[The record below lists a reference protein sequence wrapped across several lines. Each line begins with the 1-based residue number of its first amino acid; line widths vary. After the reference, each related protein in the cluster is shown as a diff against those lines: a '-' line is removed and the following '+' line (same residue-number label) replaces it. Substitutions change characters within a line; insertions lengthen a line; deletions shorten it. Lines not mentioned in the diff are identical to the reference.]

1 MQVSWRINA
10 QVYKFHLFFNHN
22 LQKPRDLM
30 RNTTFVIFALSLM
43 WLCGCITQGRLT
55 SQTFKKSFNYKT
67 LDSSM
72 EKLKSQYESSLQEQ
86 VSALREIRYI
96 SKHMGEPG
104 KREIALRAM
113 TFFAFASDDGD
124 IRDRSL
130 SRLEA
135 VLESPE
141 WPTYLKF
148 AVIDSTVD
156 LVTGE
161 LGFQEKHDGVL
172 MRFGVKSGIREDA
185 LKFLLSNFDQL
196 TPELQYHSV
205 SALHRLLLTVPTLEN
220 CPENICDEDVR
231 KNQEEWELGRFEEVK
246 NVISVFE
253 TDPRKIEQRKREELL
268 GINANTK
275 AVEAGAYGAA
285 TKRVPL
291 DEREDWNEE
300 MDELKEVVW
309 DWMQDPLEDL
319 DIQFLIQGR
328 LTRFAGEIENFS
340 LQEDMAE
347 DFREQISTWAASE
360 DISVDLRQLLDASR
374 EKVKLYG
381 FPAKKPPLLSEE
393 KYAGIING
401 PLNFVET
408 HLDAVL
414 HQQLELQKSG
424 FDTEQP
430 VTIEQVFSLFEGTS
444 EDQLKREIV
453 LENVTAA
460 LENGLIVDTLNLTTS
475 VVKVTESVRSETEL
489 VPFLRF
495 VGALFPSMKLQ
506 KRSPRSLFETLV
518 EKAVAAENLSQRRLF
533 LNAVLA
539 GASIF
544 PDEANLR
551 LAFAGDQDVVTQN
564 MIDSELQKLEET
576 L

>member
-1 MQVSWRINA
+1 LN
-10 QVYKFHLFFNHN
+10 
-22 LQKPRDLM
+22 
-30 RNTTFVIFALSLM
+30 
-43 WLCGCITQGRLT
+43 
-55 SQTFKKSFNYKT
+55 
-67 LDSSM
+67 SSM
-72 EKLKSQYESSLQEQ
+72 EKLKSQYESSIQEQ

-185 LKFLLSNFDQL
+185 LKFLLSNFDHL

-205 SALHRLLLTVPTLEN
+205 SALHRLLLTVPTLDN

-231 KNQEEWELGRFEEVK
+231 KNQEEWEIGREVK
-246 NVISVFE
+246 NLIPSNA
-253 TDPRKIEQRKREELL
+253 DP
-268 GINANTK
+268 T

-309 DWMQDPLEDL
+309 DWVQDPLEDL
-319 DIQFLIQGR
+319 DVQVLIQGR
-328 LTRFAGEIENFS
+328 LTRFAGEIEIFS

-360 DISVDLRQLLDASR
+360 DISMDLRQLLGASR

-381 FPAKKPPLLSEE
+381 FPAKNPPLLAEE
-393 KYAGIING
+393 KYAGILNG

-414 HQQLELQKSG
+414 RQQLELQKSG
-424 FDTEQP
+424 FDPEQP
-430 VTIEQVFSLFEGTS
+430 VTIEQVFSLYEATS

-460 LENGLIVDTLNLTTS
+460 LENGLIVDTLNLKSS

-495 VGALFPSMKLQ
+495 VGALFPSIKLQ

-518 EKAVAAENLSQRRLF
+518 EKAAAAENLSLRRLY

-539 GASIF
+539 GARIF
-544 PDEANLR
+544 PEEANLR

>member
-1 MQVSWRINA
+1 MQVSWRTNV
-10 QVYKFHLFFNHN
+10 QVYKFHLFFNYN

-55 SQTFKKSFNYKT
+55 SLTFKQSFSYEALN
-67 LDSSM
+67 SSM

-96 SKHMGEPG
+96 SKHIEEPG

-205 SALHRLLLTVPTLEN
+205 SALHRLLLTVPTLDN

-231 KNQEEWELGRFEEVK
+231 KNQEEWEIGREVK
-246 NVISVFE
+246 NLIPSNA
-253 TDPRKIEQRKREELL
+253 DPI
-268 GINANTK
+268 
-275 AVEAGAYGAA
+275 AVAAGAYGPA

-309 DWMQDPLEDL
+309 DWIQDPLENL
-319 DIQFLIQGR
+319 DVQVLIQGR
-328 LTRFAGEIENFS
+328 LTRFAGEIEIFS
-340 LQEDMAE
+340 LKEDMAE

-360 DISVDLRQLLDASR
+360 DISVDLRQLLGASR

-460 LENGLIVDTLNLTTS
+460 LENGLMVDTLNLTSS

-495 VGALFPSMKLQ
+495 VGALFSSMKVQ
-506 KRSPRSLFETLV
+506 KSNPRTLFETLV
-518 EKAVAAENLSQRRLF
+518 EKAGVAENLSLRRLY

-539 GASIF
+539 GAGIF
-544 PDEANLR
+544 PEEANLR

>member
-1 MQVSWRINA
+1 MQVSWRTNV

-55 SQTFKKSFNYKT
+55 SLTFKKSSIYKT

-141 WPTYLKF
+141 WPNYLKF

-205 SALHRLLLTVPTLEN
+205 SALHRLLLTVPTLDN

-231 KNQEEWELGRFEEVK
+231 KNQEEWDIGREVK
-246 NVISVFE
+246 NLIPSNA
-253 TDPRKIEQRKREELL
+253 DP
-268 GINANTK
+268 T

-319 DIQFLIQGR
+319 DVQVLIQGR
-328 LTRFAGEIENFS
+328 LTRFAGEIEIFS

-347 DFREQISTWAASE
+347 DFREQISTWAESE
-360 DISVDLRQLLDASR
+360 DISVDLRQLLAASR

-381 FPAKKPPLLSEE
+381 FPAKKSPLLSEE
-393 KYAGIING
+393 KYANILNG

-408 HLDAVL
+408 HLDSVL
-414 HQQLELQKSG
+414 HQQLEFQKSG
-424 FDTEQP
+424 FNSEQP
-430 VTIEQVFSLFEGTS
+430 ETIEQVFSLYEGTS

>member
-1 MQVSWRINA
+1 MQVSWRTNV
-10 QVYKFHLFFNHN
+10 QVYKFHLFFNYN

-30 RNTTFVIFALSLM
+30 RNTTFVIFALSLV

-55 SQTFKKSFNYKT
+55 SLTFKKSFNYKT

-205 SALHRLLLTVPTLEN
+205 SALHRLLLTVPTLDN

-231 KNQEEWELGRFEEVK
+231 KNQEEWDIGREVK
-246 NVISVFE
+246 NLIPANA
-253 TDPRKIEQRKREELL
+253 DPI
-268 GINANTK
+268 

-319 DIQFLIQGR
+319 DIHLLIQGR
-328 LTRFAGEIENFS
+328 LIRFTGEIENFS

-360 DISVDLRQLLDASR
+360 DISVDLRQLLAASR

-381 FPAKKPPLLSEE
+381 FPAKKSPLLSEE
-393 KYAGIING
+393 KYANILNG

-414 HQQLELQKSG
+414 HQQLEFQKSG
-424 FDTEQP
+424 FNSEQP
-430 VTIEQVFSLFEGTS
+430 ETIEQVFSLYEGTS

-539 GASIF
+539 GARIF

>member
-1 MQVSWRINA
+1 MQVSWRTNV

-55 SQTFKKSFNYKT
+55 SQTFKKSFNSKT

-130 SRLEA
+130 SRLEV

-172 MRFGVKSGIREDA
+172 MRFGVKSSIREDA

-231 KNQEEWELGRFEEVK
+231 KNQEEWDIGREVK
-246 NVISVFE
+246 NLIPSNA
-253 TDPRKIEQRKREELL
+253 DP
-268 GINANTK
+268 T

-319 DIQFLIQGR
+319 DVQVLIQGR
-328 LTRFAGEIENFS
+328 LTRFAGEIEIFS

-360 DISVDLRQLLDASR
+360 DISVDLRQLLGASR

-381 FPAKKPPLLSEE
+381 FPAEKPPLLAEE
-393 KYAGIING
+393 KYAGILNG

-414 HQQLELQKSG
+414 HQQWGLQKSG
-424 FDTEQP
+424 FDPEQP
-430 VTIEQVFSLFEGTS
+430 VTIEQVFSLYEGTS

-453 LENVTAA
+453 LENVTTA

-506 KRSPRSLFETLV
+506 KRSPRSLFKTLV

-533 LNAVLA
+533 LYAVLA

-544 PDEANLR
+544 PDEANFR
-551 LAFAGDQDVVTQN
+551 LAFAGDQDIVTQN

>member
-1 MQVSWRINA
+1 MQVSWRTNV

-172 MRFGVKSGIREDA
+172 MRFGVKSSIREDA

-231 KNQEEWELGRFEEVK
+231 KNQEEWDIGREVK
-246 NVISVFE
+246 IAIPSNA
-253 TDPRKIEQRKREELL
+253 DP
-268 GINANTK
+268 T

-319 DIQFLIQGR
+319 DVQVLIQGR
-328 LTRFAGEIENFS
+328 LTRFAGEIEIFS

-360 DISVDLRQLLDASR
+360 DISVDLRQLLGASR

-381 FPAKKPPLLSEE
+381 FPAKNSPLLSEE
-393 KYAGIING
+393 KYANILNG

-414 HQQLELQKSG
+414 HQQLEFQKSG
-424 FDTEQP
+424 FNSEQP
-430 VTIEQVFSLFEGTS
+430 ETIEQVFSLYEGTS

-453 LENVTAA
+453 LEIVTTA

>member
-1 MQVSWRINA
+1 MQVSWRTNV
-10 QVYKFHLFFNHN
+10 QVYKFHLFFNYN

-172 MRFGVKSGIREDA
+172 MRFGVKSSIREDA

-231 KNQEEWELGRFEEVK
+231 KNQEEWDIGREVK
-246 NVISVFE
+246 IAIPSNA
-253 TDPRKIEQRKREELL
+253 DP
-268 GINANTK
+268 T

-319 DIQFLIQGR
+319 DVQVLIQGR
-328 LTRFAGEIENFS
+328 LTRFAGEIEIFS

-360 DISVDLRQLLDASR
+360 DISVDLRQLLAASR

-381 FPAKKPPLLSEE
+381 FPAKNSPLLSEE
-393 KYAGIING
+393 KYANILNG

-414 HQQLELQKSG
+414 HQQLEFQKSG
-424 FDTEQP
+424 FNSEQP
-430 VTIEQVFSLFEGTS
+430 ETIEQVFSLYEGTS

-453 LENVTAA
+453 LEIVTTA

-518 EKAVAAENLSQRRLF
+518 EKAVAAENLSLRRLF

>member
-1 MQVSWRINA
+1 MQVSWRTNV
-10 QVYKFHLFFNHN
+10 QVYKFHLFFNYN

-30 RNTTFVIFALSLM
+30 RNTTFVIFALSLV

-55 SQTFKKSFNYKT
+55 SLTFKKSFNYKT

-205 SALHRLLLTVPTLEN
+205 SALHRLLLTVPTLDN

-231 KNQEEWELGRFEEVK
+231 KNQEEWDIGREVK
-246 NVISVFE
+246 NLIPANA
-253 TDPRKIEQRKREELL
+253 DPI
-268 GINANTK
+268 

-319 DIQFLIQGR
+319 DIQLLIQGR
-328 LTRFAGEIENFS
+328 LIRFAGEIENFS

-347 DFREQISTWAASE
+347 DFREQISTWAESE
-360 DISVDLRQLLDASR
+360 DISVDLRQLLAASR

-381 FPAKKPPLLSEE
+381 FPAKKSPLLSEE
-393 KYAGIING
+393 KYANILNG
-401 PLNFVET
+401 PLNFLET

-414 HQQLELQKSG
+414 HQQLEFQKSG
-424 FDTEQP
+424 FNSEQP
-430 VTIEQVFSLFEGTS
+430 ETIEQVFSLYEGTS

-539 GASIF
+539 GARIF

>member
-1 MQVSWRINA
+1 MQVSWRTNV
-10 QVYKFHLFFNHN
+10 QVYKFHLFFNYN

-30 RNTTFVIFALSLM
+30 RNTTFVIFALSLV

-55 SQTFKKSFNYKT
+55 SLTFKKSFNYKT

-205 SALHRLLLTVPTLEN
+205 SALHRLLLTVPTLDN

-231 KNQEEWELGRFEEVK
+231 KNQEEWELGREVK
-246 NVISVFE
+246 NLIPANA
-253 TDPRKIEQRKREELL
+253 DP
-268 GINANTK
+268 T

-319 DIQFLIQGR
+319 DVQVLIQGR
-328 LTRFAGEIENFS
+328 LTRFAGEIEIFS

-360 DISVDLRQLLDASR
+360 DISVDLRQLLGASR

-381 FPAKKPPLLSEE
+381 FPAKKSPLLSEE
-393 KYAGIING
+393 KYANILNG

-430 VTIEQVFSLFEGTS
+430 VTIEQVFSLYEGTS

>member
-1 MQVSWRINA
+1 MQVSWRTNV
-10 QVYKFHLFFNHN
+10 QVYKFHLFFNYN

-30 RNTTFVIFALSLM
+30 RNTTFVIFALSLV

-55 SQTFKKSFNYKT
+55 SLTFKKSFNYKT

-130 SRLEA
+130 SRLET

-141 WPTYLKF
+141 WPNYLKF

-205 SALHRLLLTVPTLEN
+205 SALHRLLLTVPTLDN

-231 KNQEEWELGRFEEVK
+231 KNQEEWDIGREVK
-246 NVISVFE
+246 NLIPSNA
-253 TDPRKIEQRKREELL
+253 DP
-268 GINANTK
+268 T

-319 DIQFLIQGR
+319 DVQVLIQGR
-328 LTRFAGEIENFS
+328 LTRFAGEIEIFS

-360 DISVDLRQLLDASR
+360 DISVDLRQLLAASR

-381 FPAKKPPLLSEE
+381 FPAKKSPLLSEE
-393 KYAGIING
+393 KYANILNG

-414 HQQLELQKSG
+414 HQQLEFQKSG
-424 FDTEQP
+424 FNSEQP
-430 VTIEQVFSLFEGTS
+430 ETIEQVFSLYEGTS

-539 GASIF
+539 GAGIF

>member
-1 MQVSWRINA
+1 MQVSWRTNV
-10 QVYKFHLFFNHN
+10 QVYKFHLFFNYN
-22 LQKPRDLM
+22 LRKPRDFM
-30 RNTTFVIFALSLM
+30 RNTTFVIFALSLV
-43 WLCGCITQGRLT
+43 WLSGCITQGRLT
-55 SQTFKKSFNYKT
+55 SLTFKKSFNYKT

-72 EKLKSQYESSLQEQ
+72 EELKSQYESSIQEQ

-205 SALHRLLLTVPTLEN
+205 SALHRLLLTVPTLDN

-231 KNQEEWELGRFEEVK
+231 KNQEEWDIGREVK
-246 NVISVFE
+246 IAIPSNA
-253 TDPRKIEQRKREELL
+253 DP
-268 GINANTK
+268 T

-319 DIQFLIQGR
+319 DVQLLIQGR
-328 LTRFAGEIENFS
+328 LIRFAGEIENFS

-347 DFREQISTWAASE
+347 DFREQISTWAESE
-360 DISVDLRQLLDASR
+360 DISVDLRQLLAASR

-381 FPAKKPPLLSEE
+381 FPAKKSPLLSEE
-393 KYAGIING
+393 KYANILNG
-401 PLNFVET
+401 PLNFLET

-414 HQQLELQKSG
+414 HQQLEFQKSG
-424 FDTEQP
+424 FNSEQP
-430 VTIEQVFSLFEGTS
+430 ETIEQVFSLYEGTS

-460 LENGLIVDTLNLTTS
+460 LEKGLIVDTLNLTSS

-489 VPFLRF
+489 VPFLKF

-506 KRSPRSLFETLV
+506 KRSPRSLFEILV
-518 EKAVAAENLSQRRLF
+518 EKAVAAENLSLRRHY

-539 GASIF
+539 GAGIF

-551 LAFAGDQDVVTQN
+551 LAFAGDQDIVTQN

>member
-1 MQVSWRINA
+1 MQVSWRTNV
-10 QVYKFHLFFNHN
+10 QVYKFHLFFNYN

-30 RNTTFVIFALSLM
+30 RNTTFVIFALSLV

-55 SQTFKKSFNYKT
+55 SLTFKKSFNYKT

-96 SKHMGEPG
+96 SKHMEEPG

-130 SRLEA
+130 SRLET

-231 KNQEEWELGRFEEVK
+231 KNQEEWELGREVK
-246 NVISVFE
+246 NLIPSNA
-253 TDPRKIEQRKREELL
+253 DP
-268 GINANTK
+268 T
-275 AVEAGAYGAA
+275 AVEAGAYGPA

-309 DWMQDPLEDL
+309 DWIQDPLEDL
-319 DIQFLIQGR
+319 DVQVLIQGR

-347 DFREQISTWAASE
+347 DFREQISTWAESE
-360 DISVDLRQLLDASR
+360 DISVDLRQLLAASR

-381 FPAKKPPLLSEE
+381 FPAKKSPLLSEE
-393 KYAGIING
+393 KYANILNG

-414 HQQLELQKSG
+414 HQQLEFQKSG
-424 FDTEQP
+424 FNSEQP
-430 VTIEQVFSLFEGTS
+430 ETIEQVFSLYEGTS

-506 KRSPRSLFETLV
+506 KRSPRSLFEILV
-518 EKAVAAENLSQRRLF
+518 EKAVAAENLSQRRLY

-539 GASIF
+539 GARIF

>member
-1 MQVSWRINA
+1 MQVSWRTNV
-10 QVYKFHLFFNHN
+10 QVFKFHLFFNYN
-22 LQKPRDLM
+22 LRKPRDFL
-30 RNTTFVIFALSLM
+30 RNTTFVIFALSLV

-55 SQTFKKSFNYKT
+55 SLTFKKSFNYKT

-172 MRFGVKSGIREDA
+172 MRFGFKSGIREDA

-205 SALHRLLLTVPTLEN
+205 SALHRLLLTVPTLDN

-231 KNQEEWELGRFEEVK
+231 KNQEEWEIGREVK
-246 NVISVFE
+246 NLIPSNA
-253 TDPRKIEQRKREELL
+253 DP
-268 GINANTK
+268 T
-275 AVEAGAYGAA
+275 AVKAGAYGPA

-291 DEREDWNEE
+291 DEREDWYEE

-309 DWMQDPLEDL
+309 DWIQDPLEDL
-319 DIQFLIQGR
+319 DVQVLIQGR
-328 LTRFAGEIENFS
+328 LTRFAGEIEIFS

-347 DFREQISTWAASE
+347 DFRQQISTWAASE
-360 DISVDLRQLLDASR
+360 DISVDLRQLLGASR

-381 FPAKKPPLLSEE
+381 FPAKNSPLLSEE
-393 KYAGIING
+393 KYANILNG

-414 HQQLELQKSG
+414 HQQLEFQKSG
-424 FDTEQP
+424 FNSEQP
-430 VTIEQVFSLFEGTS
+430 ETIEQVFSLYEGTS

-453 LENVTAA
+453 LEIATAA
-460 LENGLIVDTLNLTTS
+460 LEKGLIVDTLNLTTS

-564 MIDSELQKLEET
+564 MIDSELQKIEET

>member
-1 MQVSWRINA
+1 MQVSWRTNV

-22 LQKPRDLM
+22 LQKLRDLM

-55 SQTFKKSFNYKT
+55 SQTFKKSSIYKT

-172 MRFGVKSGIREDA
+172 MRFGVKSSIREDA

-231 KNQEEWELGRFEEVK
+231 KNQEEWDIGREIK
-246 NVISVFE
+246 NLIPSNA
-253 TDPRKIEQRKREELL
+253 DP
-268 GINANTK
+268 T

-319 DIQFLIQGR
+319 DVQVLIQGR
-328 LTRFAGEIENFS
+328 LTRFAGEIEIFS

-360 DISVDLRQLLDASR
+360 DISVDLRQLLGASR

-381 FPAKKPPLLSEE
+381 FPAKNSPLLSEE
-393 KYAGIING
+393 KYANILNG

-414 HQQLELQKSG
+414 HQQLEFQKSG
-424 FDTEQP
+424 FNSEQP
-430 VTIEQVFSLFEGTS
+430 ETIEQVFSLYEGTS

-453 LENVTAA
+453 LEIVTTA

-518 EKAVAAENLSQRRLF
+518 EKAVAAENLSLRRLF

-551 LAFAGDQDVVTQN
+551 LAFAGDQDIVTQN

>member
-1 MQVSWRINA
+1 MQVSWRTNV
-10 QVYKFHLFFNHN
+10 QVYKFHLFFNYN

-30 RNTTFVIFALSLM
+30 RNTTFVIFALSLV

-55 SQTFKKSFNYKT
+55 SLTFKKSFNYKT

-205 SALHRLLLTVPTLEN
+205 SALHRLLLTVPTLDN

-231 KNQEEWELGRFEEVK
+231 KNQEEWELGREVK
-246 NVISVFE
+246 NLIPANA
-253 TDPRKIEQRKREELL
+253 DP
-268 GINANTK
+268 T

-319 DIQFLIQGR
+319 DIQLLIQGR
-328 LTRFAGEIENFS
+328 LIRFAGEIENFS

-347 DFREQISTWAASE
+347 EFREQISTWAESE
-360 DISVDLRQLLDASR
+360 DISVDLRQLLAASR

-381 FPAKKPPLLSEE
+381 FPAKKSPLLSEE
-393 KYAGIING
+393 KYANILNG

-424 FDTEQP
+424 FDKEQP
-430 VTIEQVFSLFEGTS
+430 ETIEQVFSLYEGTS

-506 KRSPRSLFETLV
+506 KRSPRSLFEILV

-539 GASIF
+539 GAGIF

>member
-1 MQVSWRINA
+1 MQVSWRTNV
-10 QVYKFHLFFNHN
+10 QVYKFHLFFNYN

-30 RNTTFVIFALSLM
+30 RNTTFVIFALSLV

-55 SQTFKKSFNYKT
+55 SLTFKKSFNYKT

-130 SRLEA
+130 SRLET

-231 KNQEEWELGRFEEVK
+231 KNQEEWELGREVK
-246 NVISVFE
+246 NLIPSNA
-253 TDPRKIEQRKREELL
+253 DP
-268 GINANTK
+268 T
-275 AVEAGAYGAA
+275 AVEAGAYGPA

-309 DWMQDPLEDL
+309 DWIQDPLEDL
-319 DIQFLIQGR
+319 DVQVLIQGR

-347 DFREQISTWAASE
+347 DFREQISTWAESE
-360 DISVDLRQLLDASR
+360 DISVDLRQLLAASR

-381 FPAKKPPLLSEE
+381 FPAKKSPLLSEE
-393 KYAGIING
+393 KYANILNG

-414 HQQLELQKSG
+414 HQQLEFQKSG
-424 FDTEQP
+424 FNSEQP
-430 VTIEQVFSLFEGTS
+430 ETIEQVFSLYEGTS

-539 GASIF
+539 GAGIF
-544 PDEANLR
+544 PEEANLR

>member
-1 MQVSWRINA
+1 MQVSWRTNV

-43 WLCGCITQGRLT
+43 WLCGCITQGKLT
-55 SQTFKKSFNYKT
+55 SLTFKKSSNYKT

-72 EKLKSQYESSLQEQ
+72 EKLKSQYESSIQEQ

-130 SRLEA
+130 SRLEE

-161 LGFQEKHDGVL
+161 LGFQEKHDGVM

-231 KNQEEWELGRFEEVK
+231 KNQEEWDIGREVK
-246 NVISVFE
+246 NLIPSNA
-253 TDPRKIEQRKREELL
+253 DP
-268 GINANTK
+268 T

-328 LTRFAGEIENFS
+328 LTRFAGEIEIFS

-347 DFREQISTWAASE
+347 DFREQISTWAESE
-360 DISVDLRQLLDASR
+360 DISVDLRQLLAASR

-381 FPAKKPPLLSEE
+381 FPAKKSPLLSEE
-393 KYAGIING
+393 KYANILNG
-401 PLNFVET
+401 PLNFLET

-414 HQQLELQKSG
+414 HQQLEFQKSG
-424 FDTEQP
+424 FNSEQP
-430 VTIEQVFSLFEGTS
+430 ETIEQVFSLYEGTS

-506 KRSPRSLFETLV
+506 KRSPRSLFEFFV

-539 GASIF
+539 GAGIF

-564 MIDSELQKLEET
+564 MIDSELRKLEET

>member
-1 MQVSWRINA
+1 MQVSWRTNV
-10 QVYKFHLFFNHN
+10 QVYKFHLFFNYN

-30 RNTTFVIFALSLM
+30 RNTTFVIFALSLV

-55 SQTFKKSFNYKT
+55 SLTFKKSFNYKT

-130 SRLEA
+130 SRLET

-205 SALHRLLLTVPTLEN
+205 SALHRLLLTVPTLDN

-231 KNQEEWELGRFEEVK
+231 KNQEEWEIGREVK
-246 NVISVFE
+246 NLIPSNA
-253 TDPRKIEQRKREELL
+253 DP
-268 GINANTK
+268 T

-319 DIQFLIQGR
+319 DIHLLIQGR
-328 LTRFAGEIENFS
+328 LIRFAGEIENFS

-347 DFREQISTWAASE
+347 DFREQISTWAESE
-360 DISVDLRQLLDASR
+360 DISVDLRQLLAASR

-381 FPAKKPPLLSEE
+381 FPAKKSPLLSEE
-393 KYAGIING
+393 KYANILNG

-414 HQQLELQKSG
+414 HQQLEFQKSG
-424 FDTEQP
+424 FNSEQP
-430 VTIEQVFSLFEGTS
+430 ETIEQVFSLFEGTS

-539 GASIF
+539 GAGIF

>member
-1 MQVSWRINA
+1 MQVSWRTNV
-10 QVYKFHLFFNHN
+10 QVYKFHLFFNYN
-22 LQKPRDLM
+22 LRKPRDLM
-30 RNTTFVIFALSLM
+30 RNTTFVIFALSLV

-55 SQTFKKSFNYKT
+55 SLTFKKSSIYKT

-96 SKHMGEPG
+96 SKHMEEPG

-172 MRFGVKSGIREDA
+172 MRFGVKSSIREDA

-220 CPENICDEDVR
+220 CPENICDEDIR
-231 KNQEEWELGRFEEVK
+231 KNQEEWDIGREVK
-246 NVISVFE
+246 IAIPSNA
-253 TDPRKIEQRKREELL
+253 DP
-268 GINANTK
+268 T

-319 DIQFLIQGR
+319 DIHFLIQGR
-328 LTRFAGEIENFS
+328 LIRFAGEIENFS

-347 DFREQISTWAASE
+347 EFREQISTWAESE
-360 DISVDLRQLLDASR
+360 DISVDLRQLLAASR

-381 FPAKKPPLLSEE
+381 FPAKKSPLLSEE
-393 KYAGIING
+393 KYANILNG
-401 PLNFVET
+401 PLNFLET
-408 HLDAVL
+408 HLDSLL
-414 HQQLELQKSG
+414 HQQLEFQKSG
-424 FDTEQP
+424 FNSEQP
-430 VTIEQVFSLFEGTS
+430 ETIEQVFSLYEGTS

>member
-1 MQVSWRINA
+1 MQVSWRTNV
-10 QVYKFHLFFNHN
+10 QVYKFHLFFNYN
-22 LQKPRDLM
+22 LQKPRDFM
-30 RNTTFVIFALSLM
+30 RNTTFVIFALSLV

-55 SQTFKKSFNYKT
+55 SLTFKKSFNYKT

-130 SRLEA
+130 SRLET

-141 WPTYLKF
+141 WPNYLKF

-205 SALHRLLLTVPTLEN
+205 SALHRLLLTVPTLDN

-231 KNQEEWELGRFEEVK
+231 KNQEEWDIGREVK
-246 NVISVFE
+246 NLIPANA
-253 TDPRKIEQRKREELL
+253 DP
-268 GINANTK
+268 T

-319 DIQFLIQGR
+319 DIQLLIQGR
-328 LTRFAGEIENFS
+328 LIRFAGEIEIFS

-347 DFREQISTWAASE
+347 DFREQISTWAESE
-360 DISVDLRQLLDASR
+360 DISVDLRQLLAASR

-381 FPAKKPPLLSEE
+381 FPAKKSPLLSEE
-393 KYAGIING
+393 KYANILNG

-414 HQQLELQKSG
+414 HQQLEFQKSG
-424 FDTEQP
+424 FNSEQP
-430 VTIEQVFSLFEGTS
+430 ETIEQVFSLYEGTS

-539 GASIF
+539 GAGIF

>member
-1 MQVSWRINA
+1 MQVSWRTNV
-10 QVYKFHLFFNHN
+10 QVYKFHLFFNYN

-30 RNTTFVIFALSLM
+30 RNTTFVIFALSLV

-55 SQTFKKSFNYKT
+55 SLTFKKSFNYKT

-205 SALHRLLLTVPTLEN
+205 SALHRLLLTVPTLDN

-231 KNQEEWELGRFEEVK
+231 KNQEEWDIGREVK
-246 NVISVFE
+246 ISIPANA
-253 TDPRKIEQRKREELL
+253 DP
-268 GINANTK
+268 T

-319 DIQFLIQGR
+319 DIQLLIQGR

-347 DFREQISTWAASE
+347 DFREQISTWAESE
-360 DISVDLRQLLDASR
+360 DISVDLRQLLAASR

-381 FPAKKPPLLSEE
+381 FPAKKSPLLSEE
-393 KYAGIING
+393 KYANILNG

-414 HQQLELQKSG
+414 HQQLEFQKSG
-424 FDTEQP
+424 FNSEQP
-430 VTIEQVFSLFEGTS
+430 ETIEQVFSLYEGTS

-539 GASIF
+539 GAGIF

>member
-1 MQVSWRINA
+1 MQVSWRTNV
-10 QVYKFHLFFNHN
+10 QVYKFHLFFNYN

-30 RNTTFVIFALSLM
+30 RNTTFVIFALSLV

-55 SQTFKKSFNYKT
+55 SLTFKKSFNYKT

-130 SRLEA
+130 SRLET

-231 KNQEEWELGRFEEVK
+231 KNQEEWELGREVK
-246 NVISVFE
+246 NLIPSNA
-253 TDPRKIEQRKREELL
+253 DP
-268 GINANTK
+268 T
-275 AVEAGAYGAA
+275 AVEAGAYGPA

-309 DWMQDPLEDL
+309 DWIQDPLEDL
-319 DIQFLIQGR
+319 DVQVLIQGR
-328 LTRFAGEIENFS
+328 LTRFAGEIEIFS

-360 DISVDLRQLLDASR
+360 DISVDLRQLLAASR

-381 FPAKKPPLLSEE
+381 FPAKKSPLLSEE
-393 KYAGIING
+393 KYANILNG

-424 FDTEQP
+424 FNSEQP
-430 VTIEQVFSLFEGTS
+430 ETIEQVFSLYEGTS

-506 KRSPRSLFETLV
+506 KRSPRSLFEILV
-518 EKAVAAENLSQRRLF
+518 EKAVAAENLSQRRLY

-539 GASIF
+539 GAGIF

>member
-1 MQVSWRINA
+1 MQVSWRTNV
-10 QVYKFHLFFNHN
+10 QVYKFHLFFNYN

-55 SQTFKKSFNYKT
+55 SLTFKKSFNYKT

-205 SALHRLLLTVPTLEN
+205 SALHRLLLTVPTLDN

-231 KNQEEWELGRFEEVK
+231 KNQEEWDIGREVK
-246 NVISVFE
+246 NLIPSNA
-253 TDPRKIEQRKREELL
+253 DP
-268 GINANTK
+268 T
-275 AVEAGAYGAA
+275 AVEAGAYGPA

-309 DWMQDPLEDL
+309 DWIQDPLEDL
-319 DIQFLIQGR
+319 DVQVLIQGR
-328 LTRFAGEIENFS
+328 LTRFAGEIEIFS

-360 DISVDLRQLLDASR
+360 DISVDLRQLLGASR

-381 FPAKKPPLLSEE
+381 FPAKNPPLLAEE
-393 KYAGIING
+393 KYAGILNG

-424 FDTEQP
+424 FDPEQP
-430 VTIEQVFSLFEGTS
+430 VTIEQVFSLYEGTS

>member
-1 MQVSWRINA
+1 MQVSWRTNV

-55 SQTFKKSFNYKT
+55 SLTFKKSFNYKT

-205 SALHRLLLTVPTLEN
+205 SALHRLLLTVPTLDN

-231 KNQEEWELGRFEEVK
+231 KNQEEWEIGREVK
-246 NVISVFE
+246 NLIPSNA
-253 TDPRKIEQRKREELL
+253 DP
-268 GINANTK
+268 T

-319 DIQFLIQGR
+319 DVQVLIQGR
-328 LTRFAGEIENFS
+328 LTRFAGEIEIFS

-360 DISVDLRQLLDASR
+360 DISVDLRQLLGASR

-381 FPAKKPPLLSEE
+381 FPAKKSPLLSEE
-393 KYAGIING
+393 KYAGILNG

-430 VTIEQVFSLFEGTS
+430 VTIEQVFSLYEGTS

-518 EKAVAAENLSQRRLF
+518 EKAVAAENLSLRRLY

-539 GASIF
+539 GAGIF

>member
-1 MQVSWRINA
+1 
-10 QVYKFHLFFNHN
+10 
-22 LQKPRDLM
+22 M

-55 SQTFKKSFNYKT
+55 SLTFKQSFSYEALN
-67 LDSSM
+67 SSM

-130 SRLEA
+130 SRLET
-135 VLESPE
+135 VLESQE

-205 SALHRLLLTVPTLEN
+205 SALHRLLLTVPTLDN

-231 KNQEEWELGRFEEVK
+231 KNREEWELGREVK
-246 NVISVFE
+246 NLIPANA
-253 TDPRKIEQRKREELL
+253 DP
-268 GINANTK
+268 T

-309 DWMQDPLEDL
+309 DWIQDPLEDL
-319 DIQFLIQGR
+319 DVQVLIQGR
-328 LTRFAGEIENFS
+328 LTRFAGEIEIFS

-347 DFREQISTWAASE
+347 DFREQISTWAESE
-360 DISVDLRQLLDASR
+360 DISVDLRQLLAASR

-381 FPAKKPPLLSEE
+381 FPAKKSPLLSEE
-393 KYAGIING
+393 KYVNILNG
-401 PLNFVET
+401 PLNFLET

-414 HQQLELQKSG
+414 HQQLEFQKSG
-424 FDTEQP
+424 FNSEQP
-430 VTIEQVFSLFEGTS
+430 ETIEQVFNLYEGTS

-460 LENGLIVDTLNLTTS
+460 LENGLIVDTLNLTTN

-518 EKAVAAENLSQRRLF
+518 EKAVAAENLSLRRLY

-539 GASIF
+539 GAGIF

-551 LAFAGDQDVVTQN
+551 LAFAGDQDIVTQN

>member
-1 MQVSWRINA
+1 MSWRTNV
-10 QVYKFHLFFNHN
+10 QVYKFHLFFNYN
-22 LQKPRDLM
+22 LQKPRDFM
-30 RNTTFVIFALSLM
+30 RNTTFVIFALSLV

-55 SQTFKKSFNYKT
+55 SLTFKKSFNYKT

-231 KNQEEWELGRFEEVK
+231 KNQEEWDIGREVK
-246 NVISVFE
+246 NLIPANA
-253 TDPRKIEQRKREELL
+253 DP
-268 GINANTK
+268 T

-319 DIQFLIQGR
+319 DVQVLIQGR

-347 DFREQISTWAASE
+347 DFREQISTWAESE
-360 DISVDLRQLLDASR
+360 DISVDLRQLLAASR

-381 FPAKKPPLLSEE
+381 FPAKKSPLLSEE
-393 KYAGIING
+393 KYANILNG
-401 PLNFVET
+401 PLNFLET

-414 HQQLELQKSG
+414 HQQLEFQKSG
-424 FDTEQP
+424 FNSEQP
-430 VTIEQVFSLFEGTS
+430 ETIEQVFSLYEGTS

-460 LENGLIVDTLNLTTS
+460 LENGLIVDTLNLTTN

-506 KRSPRSLFETLV
+506 KRSPRSLFEILV

-539 GASIF
+539 GARIF

-564 MIDSELQKLEET
+564 IIDSELQKLEET

>member
-1 MQVSWRINA
+1 MQVSWRTNV
-10 QVYKFHLFFNHN
+10 QVYKFHLFFNFN
-22 LQKPRDLM
+22 LRKPRDLM
-30 RNTTFVIFALSLM
+30 RNTTFVIFALSLV

-55 SQTFKKSFNYKT
+55 SLTFKKSFNYKT

-96 SKHMGEPG
+96 SKHMDEPG

-130 SRLEA
+130 SRLET
-135 VLESPE
+135 VLESSE
-141 WPTYLKF
+141 WPNYLKF

-172 MRFGVKSGIREDA
+172 MRFGFKSGIREDA

-205 SALHRLLLTVPTLEN
+205 SGLHLLLLTVPTLDN

-231 KNQEEWELGRFEEVK
+231 KNQEEWDIGREVK
-246 NVISVFE
+246 IAIPANA
-253 TDPRKIEQRKREELL
+253 DP
-268 GINANTK
+268 T
-275 AVEAGAYGAA
+275 AVAAGAYGPA

-319 DIQFLIQGR
+319 DIRLLIQGR
-328 LTRFAGEIENFS
+328 LIRFAGEIENFS

-347 DFREQISTWAASE
+347 EFREQISTWAESE
-360 DISVDLRQLLDASR
+360 DISVDLRQLLGASR

-381 FPAKKPPLLSEE
+381 FPAKKSPLLSEE
-393 KYAGIING
+393 KYANILNG
-401 PLNFVET
+401 PLNFLET
-408 HLDAVL
+408 HLDSLL
-414 HQQLELQKSG
+414 HQQLEFQKSG
-424 FDTEQP
+424 FNSEQP
-430 VTIEQVFSLFEGTS
+430 ETIEQVFSLYEGTS

-495 VGALFPSMKLQ
+495 VGALLPSMKLQ
-506 KRSPRSLFETLV
+506 KLSPRSLFEILV
-518 EKAVAAENLSQRRLF
+518 EKAVAAENLSQHRLF

-539 GASIF
+539 GAGIF

>member
-1 MQVSWRINA
+1 MSWRTNV
-10 QVYKFHLFFNHN
+10 QVYKFHLFFNYN
-22 LQKPRDLM
+22 LRKPRDLM

-55 SQTFKKSFNYKT
+55 SLTFKKSFNYKT

-130 SRLEA
+130 SRLET

-172 MRFGVKSGIREDA
+172 MHFGFKSGIREDA

-205 SALHRLLLTVPTLEN
+205 SALHRFLLTVPTLDN

-231 KNQEEWELGRFEEVK
+231 KNQEEWDIGREVK
-246 NVISVFE
+246 IAIPAND
-253 TDPRKIEQRKREELL
+253 DP
-268 GINANTK
+268 T
-275 AVEAGAYGAA
+275 AVAAGAYGPA

-309 DWMQDPLEDL
+309 NWMQDPLEDL

-328 LTRFAGEIENFS
+328 LIRFAGEIENFS

-347 DFREQISTWAASE
+347 EFREQISTWAESE
-360 DISVDLRQLLDASR
+360 DISVDLRQLLAASR

-381 FPAKKPPLLSEE
+381 FPAKKSPLLSEE
-393 KYAGIING
+393 KYANILNG
-401 PLNFVET
+401 PLNFLET
-408 HLDAVL
+408 HLDSLL
-414 HQQLELQKSG
+414 HQQLEFQKSG
-424 FDTEQP
+424 FNSEQP
-430 VTIEQVFSLFEGTS
+430 ETIEQVFSLYEGTS

-453 LENVTAA
+453 LENLTVA

-495 VGALFPSMKLQ
+495 VGALFPSIKLQ
-506 KRSPRSLFETLV
+506 NRSPRTLFEILV
-518 EKAVAAENLSQRRLF
+518 EKSVAAENLSQRRLF

-539 GASIF
+539 GARIF

>member
-1 MQVSWRINA
+1 MQVSWRTNV
-10 QVYKFHLFFNHN
+10 QVYKFHLFFNYN

-30 RNTTFVIFALSLM
+30 RNTTFVIFALSLV

-55 SQTFKKSFNYKT
+55 SLTFKKSFNYKT

-130 SRLEA
+130 SRLET

-141 WPTYLKF
+141 WPNYLKF

-205 SALHRLLLTVPTLEN
+205 SALHRLLLTVPTLDN

-231 KNQEEWELGRFEEVK
+231 KNQEEWELGREVK
-246 NVISVFE
+246 NLIPANA
-253 TDPRKIEQRKREELL
+253 DP
-268 GINANTK
+268 T

-319 DIQFLIQGR
+319 DIQLLIQGR
-328 LTRFAGEIENFS
+328 LIRFAGEIEIFS

-347 DFREQISTWAASE
+347 EFREQISTWAESE
-360 DISVDLRQLLDASR
+360 DISVDLRQLLAASR

-381 FPAKKPPLLSEE
+381 FPAKKSPLLSEE
-393 KYAGIING
+393 KYANILNG

-424 FDTEQP
+424 FDKEQP
-430 VTIEQVFSLFEGTS
+430 VTIEQVFSLYKGTS

-453 LENVTAA
+453 LEIVTAA

-539 GASIF
+539 GAGIF

>member
-1 MQVSWRINA
+1 MQVSWRTNV
-10 QVYKFHLFFNHN
+10 QVYKFHLYFNYN
-22 LQKPRDLM
+22 LRKPRDFM
-30 RNTTFVIFALSLM
+30 RNTTFVIFALSLV
-43 WLCGCITQGRLT
+43 WLSGCITQGRLT
-55 SQTFKKSFNYKT
+55 SLTFKKSFNYKT

-72 EKLKSQYESSLQEQ
+72 EELKSQYESSIQEQ

-231 KNQEEWELGRFEEVK
+231 KNQEEWDIGREVK
-246 NVISVFE
+246 IAIPSNA
-253 TDPRKIEQRKREELL
+253 DP
-268 GINANTK
+268 T

-300 MDELKEVVW
+300 IDELKEVVW

-328 LTRFAGEIENFS
+328 LIRFAGEIENFS

-347 DFREQISTWAASE
+347 DFRGQISTWAESE
-360 DISVDLRQLLDASR
+360 DISVDLRQLLAASR

-381 FPAKKPPLLSEE
+381 FPAKKSPLLSEE
-393 KYAGIING
+393 KYANILNG
-401 PLNFVET
+401 PLNFLET

-414 HQQLELQKSG
+414 HQQLEFQKSG
-424 FDTEQP
+424 FNSEQP
-430 VTIEQVFSLFEGTS
+430 ETIEQVFSLYEGTS

-453 LENVTAA
+453 LEIVTAA
-460 LENGLIVDTLNLTTS
+460 LEKGLIVDTLNLTSS

-489 VPFLRF
+489 VPFLKF
-495 VGALFPSMKLQ
+495 VGALFPSMNLQ

-544 PDEANLR
+544 PDEANFR

>member
-1 MQVSWRINA
+1 MQVSWRTNV
-10 QVYKFHLFFNHN
+10 QVYKFHLFFNYN

-30 RNTTFVIFALSLM
+30 RNTTFVIFALSLV

-55 SQTFKKSFNYKT
+55 SLTFKKSFNYKT

-130 SRLEA
+130 SRLET

-141 WPTYLKF
+141 WPNYLKF

-205 SALHRLLLTVPTLEN
+205 SALHRLLVTVPTLDN

-231 KNQEEWELGRFEEVK
+231 KNQEEWDIGREVK
-246 NVISVFE
+246 NLIPSNA
-253 TDPRKIEQRKREELL
+253 DPI
-268 GINANTK
+268 

-309 DWMQDPLEDL
+309 DWIQDPLEDL
-319 DIQFLIQGR
+319 DVQVLIQGR

-360 DISVDLRQLLDASR
+360 DISVDLRQLLAASR

-381 FPAKKPPLLSEE
+381 FPAKKSPLLSEE
-393 KYAGIING
+393 KYANILNG

-414 HQQLELQKSG
+414 HQQLEFQKSG
-424 FDTEQP
+424 FNSEQP
-430 VTIEQVFSLFEGTS
+430 ETIEQVFSLYEGTS

-518 EKAVAAENLSQRRLF
+518 EKAVAAENLSQRRLY

-539 GASIF
+539 GARIF

>member
-1 MQVSWRINA
+1 MQVSWRINV
-10 QVYKFHLFFNHN
+10 QVYKFHLFFNYN
-22 LQKPRDLM
+22 LQKPRDFM
-30 RNTTFVIFALSLM
+30 RNTTFVIFALSLV

-55 SQTFKKSFNYKT
+55 SMTFKKSFNYKT

-72 EKLKSQYESSLQEQ
+72 EKLKSQYEGSLQEQ

-130 SRLEA
+130 SRLET

-141 WPTYLKF
+141 WPNYLKF

-205 SALHRLLLTVPTLEN
+205 NALHRLLLTMPTLDN
-220 CPENICDEDVR
+220 CPENICDEDIR
-231 KNQEEWELGRFEEVK
+231 KNQEEWELGREVK
-246 NVISVFE
+246 NLIPANA
-253 TDPRKIEQRKREELL
+253 DP
-268 GINANTK
+268 T

-347 DFREQISTWAASE
+347 DFREQISTWAESE
-360 DISVDLRQLLDASR
+360 DISVDLRQLLAASR

-381 FPAKKPPLLSEE
+381 FPAKKSPLLSEE
-393 KYAGIING
+393 KYANILNG

-414 HQQLELQKSG
+414 HQQLEFQKSG
-424 FDTEQP
+424 FNSEQP
-430 VTIEQVFSLFEGTS
+430 ETIEQVFSLYEGTS

-518 EKAVAAENLSQRRLF
+518 EKAVAAENLSQRRLY

-539 GASIF
+539 GAGIF

-564 MIDSELQKLEET
+564 MIDSELQKLEDT

>member
-1 MQVSWRINA
+1 MQVSWRTNV
-10 QVYKFHLFFNHN
+10 QVYKFHLFFNYN

-30 RNTTFVIFALSLM
+30 RNTTFVIFALSLV

-55 SQTFKKSFNYKT
+55 SLTFKKSFNYKT

-205 SALHRLLLTVPTLEN
+205 SALHRLLLTVPTLDN

-231 KNQEEWELGRFEEVK
+231 KNQEEWDIGREVK
-246 NVISVFE
+246 ILIPSNA
-253 TDPRKIEQRKREELL
+253 DP
-268 GINANTK
+268 T
-275 AVEAGAYGAA
+275 AVEAGAYGPA

-319 DIQFLIQGR
+319 DIQLLIQGR
-328 LTRFAGEIENFS
+328 LIRFAGEIENFS

-360 DISVDLRQLLDASR
+360 DISVDLRQLLAASR

-381 FPAKKPPLLSEE
+381 FPAKKSPLLSEE
-393 KYAGIING
+393 KYANILNG

-408 HLDAVL
+408 HLDSLL
-414 HQQLELQKSG
+414 HQQLEFQKSG
-424 FDTEQP
+424 FNSEQP
-430 VTIEQVFSLFEGTS
+430 ETIEQVFSLYEGTS

-539 GASIF
+539 GAGIF

>member
-1 MQVSWRINA
+1 VSWRTNV
-10 QVYKFHLFFNHN
+10 QVYKFHLFFNYN

-130 SRLEA
+130 SRLET

-141 WPTYLKF
+141 WPNYLKF

-172 MRFGVKSGIREDA
+172 MRFGFKSGIREDA

-231 KNQEEWELGRFEEVK
+231 KNQEEWDIGREVK
-246 NVISVFE
+246 NLIPSNA
-253 TDPRKIEQRKREELL
+253 DP
-268 GINANTK
+268 T

-309 DWMQDPLEDL
+309 DWIQDPLEDL
-319 DIQFLIQGR
+319 DVQVLIQGR
-328 LTRFAGEIENFS
+328 LTRFAGEIEIFS

-347 DFREQISTWAASE
+347 DFREQISTWAESE
-360 DISVDLRQLLDASR
+360 DISVDLRQLLAASR

-381 FPAKKPPLLSEE
+381 FPAKKSPLLSEE
-393 KYAGIING
+393 KYANILNG
-401 PLNFVET
+401 PLNFLET

-414 HQQLELQKSG
+414 HQQLEFQKSG
-424 FDTEQP
+424 FNSEQP
-430 VTIEQVFSLFEGTS
+430 ETIEQVFSLYEGTS

-506 KRSPRSLFETLV
+506 KRSPRSLFEILV